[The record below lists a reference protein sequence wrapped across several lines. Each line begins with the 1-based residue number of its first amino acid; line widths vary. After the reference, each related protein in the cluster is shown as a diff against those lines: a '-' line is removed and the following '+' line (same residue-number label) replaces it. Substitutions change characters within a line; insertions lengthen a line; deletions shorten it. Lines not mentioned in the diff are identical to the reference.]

1 LPTEVGAALVKNV
14 STEIERLGYIDL
26 ATVPPAV
33 LVEAQNK
40 LGIRNVW
47 LQMEPS
53 FEGWATK
60 TGNTTKLLIGDVEYE
75 VRMPLMFSGMYT
87 H

>member
-1 LPTEVGAALVKNV
+1 LPIEIGATLVKTV
-14 STEIERLGYIDL
+14 STEIERLGYTDL

-40 LGIRNVW
+40 LGIRSVW

-53 FEGWATK
+53 FEEWATK

-75 VRMPLMFSGMYT
+75 VRI
-87 H
+87 